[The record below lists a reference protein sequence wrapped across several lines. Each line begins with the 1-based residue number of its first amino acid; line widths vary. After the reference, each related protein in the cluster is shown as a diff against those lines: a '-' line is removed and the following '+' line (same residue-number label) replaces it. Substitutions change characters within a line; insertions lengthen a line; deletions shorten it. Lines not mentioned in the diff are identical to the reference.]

1 MSRPTDPR
9 PPLIALVGPTA
20 VGKTA
25 LSLELA
31 AAIGGEIVSAD
42 SRLLYRG
49 LDIGTAK
56 PTPAERAQVPHH
68 LVDVADPDEVWS
80 LGQYQDAAFAALD
93 DIVARGRVPLLVG
106 GTGQYVWA
114 VVENWRIPRVPP
126 QPRLRAVLEAWG
138 RRIGP
143 EALHRRLAML
153 DPAAAAR
160 IQPRNLRRTV
170 RALEVIFVT
179 GRRFSAQRGK
189 GPPRYRTL
197 MLGLWL
203 PRSELHRR
211 IAQRLNA
218 MLAQGWLDEV
228 RALLA
233 QGYDPALPALSG
245 IGYAELIG
253 YLQGRWSLEE
263 AKARILHRTHTFVR
277 RQANWFRRTDPRIR
291 WFRSGPG
298 VLAQV
303 LPVVRAFL
311 AGEENAFAAGPGPG
325 GAVPPDTKAPQD
337 TPAGPST

>member
-1 MSRPTDPR
+1 MSVPSER

-25 LSLELA
+25 LSLDLA
-31 AAIGGEIVSAD
+31 QALGGEIVSAD

-49 LDIGTAK
+49 MDIGTAK
-56 PTPAERAQVPHH
+56 PTPAERARVPHH
-68 LVDVADPDEVWS
+68 LLDVADPDEVWS

-93 DIVARGRVPLLVG
+93 DILARGRVPLLVG
-106 GTGQYVWA
+106 GTGQYVWP

-126 QPRLRAVLEAWG
+126 QPRLRAALEAWG
-138 RRIGP
+138 QRIGP
-143 EALHRRLAML
+143 EELHRRLAVL

-170 RALEVIFVT
+170 RALEVIFTT
-179 GRRFSAQRGK
+179 GRRFSAQQGK

-203 PRSELHRR
+203 PRDELHRR
-211 IAQRLNA
+211 IAQRLEA

-228 RALLA
+228 RALLD
-233 QGYDPALPALSG
+233 QGYSPDLPALSG

-263 AKARILHRTHTFVR
+263 AKARILRRTHTFVR
-277 RQANWFRRTDPRIR
+277 RQANWFRRRDPRIR
-291 WFRSGPG
+291 WFRSEPG
-298 VLAQV
+298 VLERI
-303 LPVVRAFL
+303 LPVVEAFL
-311 AGEENAFAAGPGPG
+311 AGRDAA
-325 GAVPPDTKAPQD
+325 ANEKARPRSHGD
-337 TPAGPST
+337 RAS